1 MTPKGAS
8 MVIESLSLR
17 IFDIEEAEARLA
29 KEKAQHQSRIK
40 ELERIR
46 DGVPPAV
53 VTSPIISVE

>member
-17 IFDIEEAEARLA
+17 VFEIQEAEQRLA
-29 KEKAQHQSRIK
+29 KEKAQHQARIK

-46 DGVPPAV
+46 DGLPPAV
-53 VTSPIISVE
+53 LTSPIVSIE

>member
-17 IFDIEEAEARLA
+17 VFEIEAHEERLA
-29 KEKAQHQSRIK
+29 KEKAQHQARIK

-46 DGVPPAV
+46 DGVPPSV